1 MADYCLDANVL
12 IQAKNSA
19 YGFDIVPIF
28 WRWLAGEFENGTI
41 ISTRSVYK
49 EIVAGEDELAQWVKG
64 RKPCFLMPDK
74 ITQQNYSQIA
84 SYVAMNYEP
93 AHVNEFLAGADPWVI
108 ARSITNGLI
117 VVTHEQKAGRGA
129 KKVKIPNVCE
139 QFDAKWIDLYTMM
152 RRLGGI
158 LQ

>member
-1 MADYCLDANVL
+1 MAEYCLDANVL

-28 WRWLAGEFENGTI
+28 WRWLAGEFESGQVV
-41 ISTRSVYK
+41 STRSVYR

-64 RKPCFLMPDK
+64 RKQFFWDPSK
-74 ITQQNYSQIA
+74 IAQQNYSQIA
-84 SYVAMNYEP
+84 SHVSMSYEP
-93 AHVNEFLAGADPWVI
+93 AHVSHFLSGADPWVI
-108 ARSITNGLI
+108 ACCLTDGLT
-117 VVTHEQKAGRGA
+117 VVTHEQKAGPGTH
-129 KKVKIPNVCE
+129 KIKIPNICDE
-139 QFDAKWIDLYTMM
+139 FDVKWIDLYTMM